1 MPNDQFTLKVDYQL
15 RVAASQLRTLKTNS
29 TQLAR
34 TLRKASR
41 DEGQAI
47 EELLAMVSLPEELMK
62 AGEAEQAQNVFEDVH
77 ETAMVLY
84 EPPREDKSPL
94 KIFSRILA
102 QKNSGDSEGQPTSA
116 NRRASSSS
124 QAARPHLVRQ
134 NEMLPFPR
142 SPKKS
147 PKRTLRRQN
156 AFVNFSKAES
166 SWLAEIL
173 SQPIAEDCHFC
184 TSNLL

>member
-1 MPNDQFTLKVDYQL
+1 MINSQKVDYQL

-34 TLRKASR
+34 SLRKASR
-41 DEGQAI
+41 EEGQAL

-62 AGEAEQAQNVFEDVH
+62 AGEAEQAQNQREDVH

-94 KIFSRILA
+94 KIFRRILA
-102 QKNSGDSEGQPTSA
+102 QKNSGDSEGQPASA
-116 NRRASSSS
+116 NRSASSSS

-142 SPKKS
+142 S